1 MVPVPPVNNQ
11 QNIPVPSSADPA
23 SSPPVRDPNAP
34 YMPIPVPRAKRPAKR
49 TSAQDML
56 MDAIKKC
63 RNDRNETVLELFVR
77 KAYEDNT
84 VLVALVKK
92 LLPDLKQTEMF
103 LTAAGVVGVREMSDE
118 DLLAELRRMDELIAS
133 GQGSDFGG
141 SDESIESVL
150 TPVPASMLA
159 PVTGRVA
166 SDEEDADE

>member
-1 MVPVPPVNNQ
+1 
-11 QNIPVPSSADPA
+11 
-23 SSPPVRDPNAP
+23 
-34 YMPIPVPRAKRPAKR
+34 
-49 TSAQDML
+49 ML

-150 TPVPASMLA
+150 TPV
-159 PVTGRVA
+159 TDHVA
-166 SDEEDADE
+166 SDEEDVDE